1 VSFVGNR
8 GTFTRGY
15 RAVIMDMAFLYHVAY
30 VLVCML
36 GLCVH
41 EFFYSFLLFDLVY
54 REETLLN
61 VIKSVTR
68 NGRSIILTAVLAL
81 ILVYLFSIIGF
92 LFLKDDFIM
101 EVDRLKI
108 RSPAAGTGVCV
119 KICSQ
124 TQPATLLFAGEE
136 EEDGVERTCDTLL
149 MCIVTVLNQGLRN
162 GGGVGD
168 VLRKPSKD
176 EPLFAARVVYDLL
189 FYFIVIIIVLNLI
202 FGVIIDTFADLRSEK
217 QKKEEILKTT
227 CFICGLERDKFD
239 NKTVSFEE
247 HIKSEHN
254 MWHYLY
260 FIVLV
265 KVKDP
270 TEYTGP
276 ESYVA
281 QMI

>member
-1 VSFVGNR
+1 
-8 GTFTRGY
+8 
-15 RAVIMDMAFLYHVAY
+15 
-30 VLVCML
+30 
-36 GLCVH
+36 
-41 EFFYSFLLFDLVY
+41 
-54 REETLLN
+54 
-61 VIKSVTR
+61 
-68 NGRSIILTAVLAL
+68 
-81 ILVYLFSIIGF
+81 
-92 LFLKDDFIM
+92 M
-101 EVDRLKI
+101 EVDRLKNRTPI
-108 RSPAAGTGVCV
+108 TGSNDVSPVTLTSVIGECN
-119 KICSQ
+119 KENCSP
-124 TQPATLLFAGEE
+124 TIPASNTADEDY
-136 EEDGVERTCDTLL
+136 EDGIERTCDTLL

-168 VLRKPSKD
+168 VLRRPSKD

-260 FIVLV
+260 FLVLV

-281 QMI
+281 QMIVEKNLDWFPRMRAMSLVSNEGDSEQNEIRNLQEKLESTMSLVKQLSGQLAELKEQMTEQRKNKQRLGFLGSNTPHVNHHMPPH